1 VDRAPIDFI
10 MLLDTTPDAAR
21 ARWDVLAA
29 MTGEARL
36 RQALELTDFVYRVAA
51 DGRRARAADSA
62 PDPRGLK
69 ATDPTRP

>member
-1 VDRAPIDFI
+1 

-36 RQALELTDFVYRVAA
+36 RQALELTDFVYQVAA
-51 DGRRARAADSA
+51 DGRRWRGVEPATERGGNINVADPAR
-62 PDPRGLK
+62 P
-69 ATDPTRP
+69 